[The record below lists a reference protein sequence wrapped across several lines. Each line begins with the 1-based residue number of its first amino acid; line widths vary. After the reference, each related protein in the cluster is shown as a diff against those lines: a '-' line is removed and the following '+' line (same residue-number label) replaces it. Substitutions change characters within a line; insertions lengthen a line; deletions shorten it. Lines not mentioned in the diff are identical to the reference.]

1 MKRRTIALVLV
12 AVLGLAGAACGS
24 DNSTKAENRT
34 GSTLVNN
41 GDQQGSGADGGGS
54 SGDKP
59 GNTPGGND
67 AGDQPSGGNSGQDKP

>member
-1 MKRRTIALVLV
+1 MRRRSAALLLV
-12 AVLGLAGAACGS
+12 GLLGLGAAACGE

-34 GSTLVNN
+34 GSTTVNN
-41 GDQQGSGADGGGS
+41 GDQRGSGADGATVE
-54 SGDKP
+54 DPP